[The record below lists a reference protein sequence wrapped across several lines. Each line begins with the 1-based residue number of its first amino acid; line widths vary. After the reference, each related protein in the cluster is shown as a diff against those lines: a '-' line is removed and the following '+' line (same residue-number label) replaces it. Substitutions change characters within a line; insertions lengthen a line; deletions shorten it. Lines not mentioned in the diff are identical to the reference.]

1 MFAVCRGKIS
11 EGIDFADN
19 NGRGVIIT
27 GLPFPLFT
35 DARVILKRQY
45 LDEKNSSGSLWYNQ
59 QAYRAVNQ
67 AIGRVIRH
75 KDDYGAIILCDERF
89 SQQSSISQLPGWMRG
104 HVKKITEYGVAIT
117 EIKKFFNIA
126 IDKFP
131 LANPKIPNINTN
143 SSVVKLGSNNNQ
155 ASSGFDF
162 MNNLCNSYKS
172 NDCYAITS
180 TSSKSNEDLTKD
192 GLFSA
197 LNNVKPSTSSNNFE
211 QVNSQSQSIYSSS
224 TNSEDGTSDFKTLL
238 MRRKNEEAKLNSGKC
253 KVVVKVK
260 KIFFDY
266 FSVNF
271 PYKLLNN

>member
-35 DARVILKRQY
+35 DPRVILKRQY

-75 KDDYGAIILCDERF
+75 KNDFGAIILCDERF
-89 SQQSSISQLPGWMRG
+89 SQQSSISQLPGWMRA

-131 LANPKIPNINTN
+131 LANPKIPNINAN
-143 SSVVKLGSNNNQ
+143 SCLVKLDSNKNSTN
-155 ASSGFDF
+155 SGFDF

-172 NDCYAITS
+172 NECCASASET
-180 TSSKSNEDLTKD
+180 NEDLTKD
-192 GLFSA
+192 GLFNA

-211 QVNSQSQSIYSSS
+211 QFSYQSQSVSSS
-224 TNSEDGTSDFKTLL
+224 LGEDGNSDFKTLL
-238 MRRKNEEAKLNSGKC
+238 MKRKNEEAKLNSGKC
-253 KVVVKVK
+253 KVVVKVR
-260 KIFFDY
+260 I
-266 FSVNF
+266 
-271 PYKLLNN
+271 